1 MDTQTENTTEEIKN
15 LQIIIQQKSEEISE
29 LQNKVL
35 RIAAEFDNFK
45 KRSERD
51 NKTLVKFANESILKE
66 LLPVIDNLGQA
77 ILMTNFNQQNNS
89 IITGIKMVLRQFEE
103 ILNNYGMN
111 CFPSL
116 GEQFDPIKH
125 EAVDEEINTNVPQG
139 QIIRELQKGYFLC
152 NRLVRPARVIV
163 AKEP

>member
-1 MDTQTENTTEEIKN
+1 MDTQTENINEEIGN
-15 LQIIIQQKSEEISE
+15 LQNIVQQKSEEISE
-29 LQNKVL
+29 LQNKIL

-51 NKTLVKFANESILKE
+51 HKTLIKFGNESILQE

-77 ILMTNFNQQNNS
+77 ILMASHSQQNDS

-103 ILNNYGMN
+103 ILNSHGLNS
-111 CFPSL
+111 FPSL
-116 GEQFDPIKH
+116 GEQFNPIKH
-125 EAVDEEINTNVPQG
+125 EAVDEQINADVPDG
-139 QIIRELQKGYFLC
+139 QIIQELQKGYFLC

-163 AKEP
+163 AKQP